1 MMTIGESL
9 STFLKV
15 PKWRTSKRKTQ
26 KKSRPRSI
34 LDVTDII
41 RNIEGL
47 DSSYHSFDVD
57 FTYEIPSNLSE
68 IPVKSRKAEKSRK
81 SENRKSWM
89 SFMCG
94 RNNFDFDDPK
104 EEAQMLEKLSN
115 KQEDDDKSTK
125 RLQQE
130 QVKAED
136 SITKPSTP
144 SQNELDDIEIITT
157 ESPIENITDSPIE
170 IITKSPIVN
179 ITESPIENITESPIS
194 SQNKRLSWMS
204 LMCGS
209 QKNLDF
215 ENQHVVSM
223 KPDKSSPKQNNKE
236 ENRKSWMSLVC
247 GSGQKENNFRKSVY
261 RDSGISLLSEDS
273 EVHPIQAHSKFQ
285 SRSCDDILDSLR
297 HSDDKCEVFSDESFE
312 CGSPSMNNLFRTSS
326 IQENSFQIMRRRHR
340 NVNRRRG
347 KDCDSCYS
355 SCDFKILAPILAGSK
370 SEGDLTRVGSFVERE
385 VRFSGIEETFKEKS
399 VSSMEVCRIN
409 SVHLKSWQIR
419 RQRRD
424 QKNKLKRAS
433 RNLELV
439 LSKDFEFEERLIM

>member
-1 MMTIGESL
+1 MPIGESL
-9 STFLKV
+9 AIFQKV
-15 PKWRTSKRKTQ
+15 SKWRKSKRKTQ

-57 FTYEIPSNLSE
+57 FQYEIPSNLPE
-68 IPVKSRKAEKSRK
+68 IPKQSRKTEKSRK

-94 RNNFDFDDPK
+94 RNNFDFDDPN
-104 EEAQMLEKLSN
+104 EEAPRPEKLSN
-115 KQEDDDKSTK
+115 KQEGDVEITK
-125 RLQQE
+125 QLQQE
-130 QVKAED
+130 QEEED
-136 SITKPSTP
+136 IKTKPTTP
-144 SQNELDDIEIITT
+144 SQSELDDIE
-157 ESPIENITDSPIE
+157 NL
-170 IITKSPIVN
+170 
-179 ITESPIENITESPIS
+179 TESPIS

-215 ENQHVVSM
+215 ENQHVLSM
-223 KPDKSSPKQNNKE
+223 KPDKSSPKQINKE
-236 ENRKSWMSLVC
+236 ENRKSWISLVC
-247 GSGQKENNFRKSVY
+247 GSGHKENNFRKSVY

-340 NVNRRRG
+340 NVKRRRG
-347 KDCDSCYS
+347 IDCDSCYS
-355 SCDFKILAPILAGSK
+355 SCDFKILAGSK

-385 VRFSGIEETFKEKS
+385 VRFSGIEETFKDKS